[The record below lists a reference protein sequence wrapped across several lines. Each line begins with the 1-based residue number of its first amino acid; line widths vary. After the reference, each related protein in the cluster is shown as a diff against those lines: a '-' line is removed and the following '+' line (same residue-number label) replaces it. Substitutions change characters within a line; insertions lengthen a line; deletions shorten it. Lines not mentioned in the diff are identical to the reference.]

1 MNRNIAYCG
10 LDCSACE
17 AYIATVNDDDL
28 LRRKVAAEW
37 SELNGVDI
45 TPGMINCLGCR
56 SEGVKTPY
64 CESMCGIRK
73 CGIARGYETCGECP
87 DLGSCDKVAVIIGNN
102 EAARKNL
109 GMPDP

>member
-1 MNRNIAYCG
+1 MDRNIAYCG

-17 AYIATVNDDDL
+17 AYIATVNDDEC

-37 SELNGVDI
+37 SELNGADI

-56 SEGVKTPY
+56 SDGPKTPY

-73 CGIARGYETCGECP
+73 CGIAREYETCGECP
-87 DLGSCDKVAVIIGNN
+87 DLGSCDKVAAVIRGN

-109 GMPDP
+109 GMLGP